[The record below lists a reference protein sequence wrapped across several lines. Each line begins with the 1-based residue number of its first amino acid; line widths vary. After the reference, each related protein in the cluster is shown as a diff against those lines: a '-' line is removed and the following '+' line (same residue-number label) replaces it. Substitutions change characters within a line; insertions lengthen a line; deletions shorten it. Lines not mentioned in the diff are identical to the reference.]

1 MSMSEWTGLAER
13 LRLVDPT
20 AFEELLVEL
29 RALVESCERAAE
41 VGPIDLNPA
50 RPARPDRIIL
60 APPRSRISQ

>member
-29 RALVESCERAAE
+29 RALVESWKLGEVAARR
-41 VGPIDLNPA
+41 GLRPGLDL
-50 RPARPDRIIL
+50 R
-60 APPRSRISQ
+60 